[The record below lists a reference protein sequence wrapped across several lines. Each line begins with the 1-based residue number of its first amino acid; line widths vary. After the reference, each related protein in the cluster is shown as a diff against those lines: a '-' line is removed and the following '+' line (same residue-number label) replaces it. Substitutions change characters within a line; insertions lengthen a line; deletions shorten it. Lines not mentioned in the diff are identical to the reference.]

1 MKISVVGLGFVG
13 FPLYL
18 TILNS
23 RVNNLSVIGVE
34 NDNQKGRRKIK
45 KILDSNNKYF
55 NNKELDKIFIK
66 YKKIPNNRKLYYGP
80 EF

>member
-34 NDNQKGRRKIK
+34 NDNQKAEERLK
-45 KILDSNNKYF
+45 KF
-55 NNKELDKIFIK
+55 
-66 YKKIPNNRKLYYGP
+66 
-80 EF
+80 

>member
-23 RVNNLSVIGVE
+23 KINNLSVIGLKMII
-34 NDNQKGRRKIK
+34 QKA
-45 KILDSNNKYF
+45 
-55 NNKELDKIFIK
+55 
-66 YKKIPNNRKLYYGP
+66 
-80 EF
+80 